1 MKRLPTLFEAI
12 STILFMGLVV
22 LIGFGILHYPIQ
34 PLLIIAAVYASF
46 IAIRVGLTWEDL
58 QDGITKRL
66 ATAMPAIYIIFAVGI
81 LIGTWMYS
89 GTVPALIYYGLE
101 TINPTYFLVTAFVI
115 TAVTSVA
122 TGTAWGSV
130 GTAGIALMAIAN
142 EMNIPIGMVA
152 GVVIAGGVFGDKM
165 SPLSDTTNLAALV
178 TKVNIFRHI
187 QHMMWTTIPASIIG
201 LIVWFIVGL
210 QFDAKNVES
219 KRINELLSNID
230 TAFNLNF
237 WVWIPVIVIVLGISI
252 GKPTVPMM
260 LLSSLV
266 AMFVGVFNN
275 GFEIVDAFN
284 VTMQGFNINMTG
296 LSENDA
302 SGSMVELL
310 KRGGI
315 MSMTEIVVTI
325 FCGYAFAGIVE
336 ASGSLKVILTTISSK
351 VSKDSHLILVTI
363 AGSLILVFAAG
374 VASVV
379 IIMIGVLLMEMYN
392 ERNLDRVNLSRTLED
407 CGTMVLPFIPWGT
420 SGIYYRDLLHV
431 SLGDFFWWAVPCYLC
446 VIFAAFYGITGIGIK
461 KVKTNA

>member
-1 MKRLPTLFEAI
+1 MKRLPTLFEAV
-12 STILFMGLVV
+12 STIVVMGIIV
-22 LIGFGILHYPIQ
+22 LIGFGILQFPIQ
-34 PLLIIAAVYASF
+34 PLLILAAIYAGF
-46 IAIRVGLTWEDL
+46 IAIRVGLSWEEI

-66 ATAMPAIYIIFAVGI
+66 ATAMPAIFIIIAVGI
-81 LIGTWMYS
+81 LIGTWMFS

-101 TINPTYFLVTAFVI
+101 MINPTYFLVTAFII

-130 GTAGIALMAIAN
+130 GTAGIALMAIGS
-142 EMNIPIGMVA
+142 EMNIPAGMIA

-178 TKVNIFRHI
+178 TKVNIFHHI
-187 QHMMWTTIPASIIG
+187 RHMMWTTVPASVIG
-201 LIVWFIVGL
+201 LVIWFFAGL
-210 QFDAKNVES
+210 QFNAENVES
-219 KRINELLSNID
+219 KRINTLLANID

-237 WVWIPVIVIVLGISI
+237 WVWVPVIVIVIGISM

-260 LLSSLV
+260 LLSSAV
-266 AMFVGVFNN
+266 AMVVGIFNN
-275 GFEIVDAFN
+275 GFDLVDAFN
-284 VTMQGFNINMTG
+284 VTMNGFDISMTS
-296 LSENDA
+296 LSNNDA
-302 SGSMVELL
+302 SNSMVELV

-315 MSMTEIVVTI
+315 MSMTEIIVTI
-325 FCGYAFAGIVE
+325 FCGYAFVGIVE
-336 ASGSLKVILTTISSK
+336 ASGSLKVILSTISSK
-351 VSKDSHLILVTI
+351 ISKDSHLIFVTI

-379 IIMIGVLLMEMYN
+379 IIMIGVLLMDVYD
-392 ERNLDRVNLSRTLED
+392 ERSLDRVNLSRTLED

-446 VIFAAFYGITGIGIK
+446 VIFAAFYGMTGISIK
-461 KVKTNA
+461 KVDTKA

>member
-12 STILFMGLVV
+12 SSIVVMGLVV
-22 LIGFGILHYPIQ
+22 LVGFGILHYPIQ

-46 IAIRVGLTWEDL
+46 IAFRVGLSWEDL

-66 ATAMPAIYIIFAVGI
+66 ATAMPAIYIIFSVGI
-81 LIGTWMYS
+81 LIGTWMFS

-101 TINPTYFLVTAFVI
+101 LINPTYFLVTAFII

-130 GTAGIALMAIAN
+130 GTAGIALIAIAS
-142 EMNIPIGMVA
+142 EMNIPTGMVA

-178 TKVNIFRHI
+178 TKVNIFKHI

-201 LIVWFIVGL
+201 LIVWFIAGL
-210 QFDAKNVES
+210 QFSSENIEN
-219 KRINELLSNID
+219 KRMNILLNNIGE
-230 TAFNLNF
+230 AFNLNF
-237 WVWIPVIVIVLGISI
+237 WVWLPVIVIVAGISI

-266 AMFVGVFNN
+266 AMFVGVINN

-284 VTMQGFNINMTG
+284 VTMNGFDIGMTS
-296 LSENDA
+296 LSSNEA
-302 SGSMVELL
+302 SNSMVDLV

-379 IIMIGVLLMEMYN
+379 IIMIGVLLMDMYN
-392 ERNLDRVNLSRTLED
+392 ERKLDRVNLSRTLED

-446 VIFAAFYGITGIGIK
+446 VFFAAFYGITGIGIK
-461 KVKTNA
+461 KIKA

>member
-1 MKRLPTLFEAI
+1 PTLFEAI
-12 STILFMGLVV
+12 SSIVVMGLVV
-22 LIGFGILHYPIQ
+22 LVGFGILHYPIQ

-46 IAIRVGLTWEDL
+46 IAFRVGLSWEDL

-66 ATAMPAIYIIFAVGI
+66 ATAMPAIYIIFSVGI
-81 LIGTWMYS
+81 LIGTWMFS

-101 TINPTYFLVTAFVI
+101 LINPTYFLVTAFII

-130 GTAGIALMAIAN
+130 GTAGIALIAIAS
-142 EMNIPIGMVA
+142 EMNIPTGMVA

-178 TKVNIFRHI
+178 TKVNIFKHI

-201 LIVWFIVGL
+201 LIVWFIAGL
-210 QFDAKNVES
+210 QFSSENIEN
-219 KRINELLSNID
+219 KRMNILLNNIGE
-230 TAFNLNF
+230 AFNLNF
-237 WVWIPVIVIVLGISI
+237 WVWLPVIVIVAGISI

-266 AMFVGVFNN
+266 AMFVGVINN

-284 VTMQGFNINMTG
+284 VTMNGFDIGMTS
-296 LSENDA
+296 LSSNEVSN
-302 SGSMVELL
+302 SMVDLV

-379 IIMIGVLLMEMYN
+379 IIMIGVLLMDMYN
-392 ERNLDRVNLSRTLED
+392 ERKLDRVNLSRTLED

-446 VIFAAFYGITGIGIK
+446 VFFAAFYGITGIGIK
-461 KVKTNA
+461 KIKA

>member
-12 STILFMGLVV
+12 SSIVVMGLVV
-22 LIGFGILHYPIQ
+22 LVGFGILHYPIQ

-46 IAIRVGLTWEDL
+46 IAFRVGLSWEDL

-66 ATAMPAIYIIFAVGI
+66 ATAMPAIYIIFSVGI
-81 LIGTWMYS
+81 LIGTWMFS

-101 TINPTYFLVTAFVI
+101 LINPTYFLVTAFII

-130 GTAGIALMAIAN
+130 GTAGIALIAIAS
-142 EMNIPIGMVA
+142 EMNIPTGMVA

-178 TKVNIFRHI
+178 TKVNIFKHI

-201 LIVWFIVGL
+201 LIVWFIAGL
-210 QFDAKNVES
+210 QFSSENIEN
-219 KRINELLSNID
+219 KRMNILLNNIGE
-230 TAFNLNF
+230 AFNLNF
-237 WVWIPVIVIVLGISI
+237 WVWFPVIVIVAGISI

-266 AMFVGVFNN
+266 AMFVGVINN

-284 VTMQGFNINMTG
+284 VTMNGFDIGMTS
-296 LSENDA
+296 LSSNEVSN
-302 SGSMVELL
+302 SMLDLV

-325 FCGYAFAGIVE
+325 FCGYTFAGIVE

-379 IIMIGVLLMEMYN
+379 IIMIGVLLMDMYN
-392 ERNLDRVNLSRTLED
+392 ERKLDRVNLSRTLED

-446 VIFAAFYGITGIGIK
+446 VFFAAFYGITGIGIK
-461 KVKTNA
+461 KIKA

>member
-12 STILFMGLVV
+12 SSIVVMGLVV
-22 LIGFGILHYPIQ
+22 LVGFGILHYPIQ

-46 IAIRVGLTWEDL
+46 IAFRVGLSWEDL

-66 ATAMPAIYIIFAVGI
+66 ATAMPAIYIIFSVGI
-81 LIGTWMYS
+81 LIGTWMFS

-101 TINPTYFLVTAFVI
+101 LINPTYFLVTAFII

-130 GTAGIALMAIAN
+130 GTAGIALIAIAS
-142 EMNIPIGMVA
+142 EMNIPTGMVA

-178 TKVNIFRHI
+178 TKVNIFKHI

-201 LIVWFIVGL
+201 LIVWFIAGL
-210 QFDAKNVES
+210 QFSSENIEN
-219 KRINELLSNID
+219 KRMNILLNNIGE
-230 TAFNLNF
+230 AFNLNF
-237 WVWIPVIVIVLGISI
+237 WVWLPVIVIVAGISI

-266 AMFVGVFNN
+266 AMFVGVINN

-284 VTMQGFNINMTG
+284 VTMNGFDIGMTS
-296 LSENDA
+296 LSSNEATN
-302 SGSMVELL
+302 SMVDLV

-379 IIMIGVLLMEMYN
+379 IIMIGVLLMDMYN
-392 ERNLDRVNLSRTLED
+392 ERKLDRVNLSRTLED

-446 VIFAAFYGITGIGIK
+446 VFFAAFYGITGIGIK
-461 KVKTNA
+461 KIKA

>member
-12 STILFMGLVV
+12 SSIVVMGLVV
-22 LIGFGILHYPIQ
+22 LVGFGILHYPIQ

-46 IAIRVGLTWEDL
+46 IAFRVGLSWEDL

-66 ATAMPAIYIIFAVGI
+66 ATAMPAIYIIFSVGI
-81 LIGTWMYS
+81 LIGTWIFS

-101 TINPTYFLVTAFVI
+101 LINPTYFLVTAFII

-130 GTAGIALMAIAN
+130 GTAGIALIAIAS
-142 EMNIPIGMVA
+142 EMNIPTGMVA

-178 TKVNIFRHI
+178 TKVNIFKHI

-201 LIVWFIVGL
+201 LIVWFIAGL
-210 QFDAKNVES
+210 QFSSENIEN
-219 KRINELLSNID
+219 KRMNILLNNIGE
-230 TAFNLNF
+230 AFNLNF
-237 WVWIPVIVIVLGISI
+237 WVWLPVIVIVAGISI

-266 AMFVGVFNN
+266 AMFVGVINN

-284 VTMQGFNINMTG
+284 VTMNGFDIGMTS
-296 LSENDA
+296 LSSNEVSN
-302 SGSMVELL
+302 SMLDLV

-379 IIMIGVLLMEMYN
+379 IIMIGVLLMDMYN
-392 ERNLDRVNLSRTLED
+392 ERKLDRVNLSRTLED

-446 VIFAAFYGITGIGIK
+446 VFFAAFYGITGIGIK
-461 KVKTNA
+461 KIKA

>member
-201 LIVWFIVGL
+201 LIVWFIAGL

-237 WVWIPVIVIVLGISI
+237 WVWVPVIVIVLGISI

-296 LSENDA
+296 LAESDA
-302 SGSMVELL
+302 SSSMVELL

>member
-58 QDGITKRL
+58 QDGITKRI

-101 TINPTYFLVTAFVI
+101 TINPTYFLVTAFFI

-130 GTAGIALMAIAN
+130 GTAGIALMAIAK

-178 TKVNIFRHI
+178 TKVNIFKHI

-201 LIVWFIVGL
+201 LIVWFIAGL
-210 QFDAKNVES
+210 QFDAKDVES
-219 KRINELLSNID
+219 KRINELLSNIE

-237 WVWIPVIVIVLGISI
+237 WVWVPVIVIVLGISI

-266 AMFVGVFNN
+266 AIFVGVFNN

-296 LSENDA
+296 LSESDV
-302 SGSMVELL
+302 SSSMVELL
-310 KRGGI
+310 QRGGI
-315 MSMTEIVVTI
+315 MSMTQIVVTI

-379 IIMIGVLLMEMYN
+379 IIMIGVLLMDMYN

-446 VIFAAFYGITGIGIK
+446 VFFAAFYGITGIGIK

>member
-12 STILFMGLVV
+12 SSIVVMGLVV
-22 LIGFGILHYPIQ
+22 LVGFGILHYPIQ

-46 IAIRVGLTWEDL
+46 IAFRVGLSWEDL

-66 ATAMPAIYIIFAVGI
+66 ATAMPAIYIIFSVGI
-81 LIGTWMYS
+81 LIGTWMFS

-101 TINPTYFLVTAFVI
+101 LINPTYFLVTAFII

-130 GTAGIALMAIAN
+130 GTAGIALIAIAN
-142 EMNIPIGMVA
+142 EMNIPTGMVA

-178 TKVNIFRHI
+178 TKVNIFKHI

-201 LIVWFIVGL
+201 LIVWFIAGL
-210 QFDAKNVES
+210 QFSSENIEN
-219 KRINELLSNID
+219 KRMNILLNNIGE
-230 TAFNLNF
+230 AFNLNF
-237 WVWIPVIVIVLGISI
+237 WVWLPVIVIVAGISI

-266 AMFVGVFNN
+266 AMFVGVINN

-284 VTMQGFNINMTG
+284 VTMNGFDIGMTS
-296 LSENDA
+296 LSSNEVSN
-302 SGSMVELL
+302 SMVDLV

-379 IIMIGVLLMEMYN
+379 IIMIGVLLMDMYN
-392 ERNLDRVNLSRTLED
+392 ERKLDRVNLSRTLED

-446 VIFAAFYGITGIGIK
+446 VFFAAFYGITGIGIK
-461 KVKTNA
+461 KIKA

>member
-187 QHMMWTTIPASIIG
+187 QHMMWSTIPASIIG
-201 LIVWFIVGL
+201 LIVWFIAGL

-237 WVWIPVIVIVLGISI
+237 WVWVPVIVIVLGISI

-296 LSENDA
+296 LSESDV
-302 SGSMVELL
+302 SSSMVELL
-310 KRGGI
+310 QRGGI

-446 VIFAAFYGITGIGIK
+446 VFFAAFYGITGIGIK

>member
-252 GKPTVPMM
+252 GKATVPMM

>member
-12 STILFMGLVV
+12 SSIVVMGLVV
-22 LIGFGILHYPIQ
+22 LVGFGILHYPIQ

-46 IAIRVGLTWEDL
+46 IAFRVGLSWEDL

-66 ATAMPAIYIIFAVGI
+66 ATAMPAIYIIFSVGI
-81 LIGTWMYS
+81 LIGTWMFS

-101 TINPTYFLVTAFVI
+101 LINPTYFLVTAFII

-130 GTAGIALMAIAN
+130 GTAGIALIAIAS
-142 EMNIPIGMVA
+142 EMNIPTGMVA

-178 TKVNIFRHI
+178 TKVNIFKHI

-201 LIVWFIVGL
+201 LIVWFIAGL
-210 QFDAKNVES
+210 QFSSENIEN
-219 KRINELLSNID
+219 KRMNILLNNIGE
-230 TAFNLNF
+230 AFNLNF
-237 WVWIPVIVIVLGISI
+237 WVWLPVIVIVAGISI

-266 AMFVGVFNN
+266 AMFVGVINN

-284 VTMQGFNINMTG
+284 VTMNGFDIGMTS
-296 LSENDA
+296 LSSNEVSN
-302 SGSMVELL
+302 SMLDLV

-379 IIMIGVLLMEMYN
+379 IIMIGVLLMDMYN
-392 ERNLDRVNLSRTLED
+392 ERKLDRVNLSRTLED

-446 VIFAAFYGITGIGIK
+446 VFFAAFYGITGIGIK
-461 KVKTNA
+461 KIKA

>member
-1 MKRLPTLFEAI
+1 MKRLPTLLEAI
-12 STILFMGLVV
+12 STIFVMGLVV

-46 IAIRVGLTWEDL
+46 IAIRVGLSWEDL

-66 ATAMPAIYIIFAVGI
+66 ATAMPAIYIIFSVGI
-81 LIGTWMYS
+81 LIGTWMFS

-101 TINPTYFLVTAFVI
+101 MINPTYFLVTAFII

-130 GTAGIALMAIAN
+130 GTAGIALLAIAT
-142 EMNIPIGMVA
+142 EMNIPLGMVA

-178 TKVNIFRHI
+178 TKVNIFKHI

-201 LIVWFIVGL
+201 LIVWFIAGL
-210 QFDAKNVES
+210 QFNSDNVES
-219 KRINELLSNID
+219 KRINTLLNNID

-237 WVWIPVIVIVLGISI
+237 WVWLPVIVIVAGISI

-266 AMFVGVFNN
+266 AMLVGVINN
-275 GFEIVDAFN
+275 GFDIVDAFN
-284 VTMQGFNINMTG
+284 VTMNGFDISMTN
-296 LSENDA
+296 LAISDA
-302 SGSMVELL
+302 SNSMVDLV

-379 IIMIGVLLMEMYN
+379 IIMIGVLLMDMYN
-392 ERNLDRVNLSRTLED
+392 ERKLDRVNLSRTLED

-446 VIFAAFYGITGIGIK
+446 VFFAAFYGMTGIGIK
-461 KVKTNA
+461 KVKA

>member
-81 LIGTWMYS
+81 LIGRWMYS

-252 GKPTVPMM
+252 GKATVPMM

>member
-1 MKRLPTLFEAI
+1 MKRLPTLLEAI
-12 STILFMGLVV
+12 STIFVMGLVV

-46 IAIRVGLTWEDL
+46 IAIRVGLSWEDL

-66 ATAMPAIYIIFAVGI
+66 ATAMPAIYIIFSVGI
-81 LIGTWMYS
+81 LIGTWMFS

-101 TINPTYFLVTAFVI
+101 MINPTYFLVTAFII

-130 GTAGIALMAIAN
+130 GTAGIALLAIAT
-142 EMNIPIGMVA
+142 EMNIPLGMVA

-178 TKVNIFRHI
+178 TKVNIFKHI

-201 LIVWFIVGL
+201 LIIWFIAGL
-210 QFDAKNVES
+210 QFNSDNVES
-219 KRINELLSNID
+219 KRINTLLNNID

-237 WVWIPVIVIVLGISI
+237 WVWLPVIVIVAGISI

-266 AMFVGVFNN
+266 AMLVGVINN
-275 GFEIVDAFN
+275 GFDIVDAFN
-284 VTMQGFNINMTG
+284 VTMNGFDISMTN
-296 LSENDA
+296 LASSDA
-302 SGSMVELL
+302 SNSMVDLV

-379 IIMIGVLLMEMYN
+379 IIMIGVLLMDMYN
-392 ERNLDRVNLSRTLED
+392 ERKLDRVNLSRTLED

-446 VIFAAFYGITGIGIK
+446 VFFAAFYGMTGIGIK
-461 KVKTNA
+461 KVKA

>member
-89 GTVPALIYYGLE
+89 GTVPALIYHGLE

>member
-1 MKRLPTLFEAI
+1 MKRLPSLFEAV
-12 STILFMGLVV
+12 STIIVMGLIVF
-22 LIGFGILHYPIQ
+22 IGFGILNFPIQ
-34 PLLIIAAVYASF
+34 PLLILAAVYASF
-46 IAIRVGLTWEDL
+46 IALRVGLTWEDL

-81 LIGTWMYS
+81 LIGTWMFS

-101 TINPTYFLVTAFVI
+101 LINPTYFLVTAFII

-142 EMNIPIGMVA
+142 EMGIPMGMVA

-178 TKVNIFRHI
+178 TKVNIFKHI
-187 QHMMWTTIPASIIG
+187 KHMMWTTVPASLIG
-201 LIVWFIVGL
+201 LVVWFIAGL
-210 QFDAKNVES
+210 QFDAKDVES
-219 KRINELLSNID
+219 KRINSLLSNID
-230 TAFNLNF
+230 HAFNLDF
-237 WVWIPVIVIVLGISI
+237 WVWLPVIVIVAGISI

-266 AMFVGVFNN
+266 AMFIGVLNN
-275 GFEIVDAFN
+275 GFGIVDAFN
-284 VTMQGFNINMTG
+284 VTMNGFDLNMTT
-296 LSENDA
+296 LSSDEA
-302 SGSMVELL
+302 SKSMTELV

-336 ASGSLKVILTTISSK
+336 TSGSLEVILKTISNK

-363 AGSLILVFAAG
+363 AGSLLLVFAAG

-379 IIMIGVLLMEMYN
+379 IIMIGVLLMDMYN
-392 ERNLDRVNLSRTLED
+392 ERGLDRVNLSRTLED

-461 KVKTNA
+461 KVKA

>member
-1 MKRLPTLFEAI
+1 
-12 STILFMGLVV
+12 
-22 LIGFGILHYPIQ
+22 
-34 PLLIIAAVYASF
+34 
-46 IAIRVGLTWEDL
+46 
-58 QDGITKRL
+58 
-66 ATAMPAIYIIFAVGI
+66 
-81 LIGTWMYS
+81 
-89 GTVPALIYYGLE
+89 
-101 TINPTYFLVTAFVI
+101 
-115 TAVTSVA
+115 
-122 TGTAWGSV
+122 
-130 GTAGIALMAIAN
+130 
-142 EMNIPIGMVA
+142 
-152 GVVIAGGVFGDKM
+152 
-165 SPLSDTTNLAALV
+165 
-178 TKVNIFRHI
+178 
-187 QHMMWTTIPASIIG
+187 MMWSTIPASIIG
-201 LIVWFIVGL
+201 LIVWFIAGL

-237 WVWIPVIVIVLGISI
+237 WVWVPVIVIVLGISI

-296 LSENDA
+296 LSESDVT
-302 SGSMVELL
+302 SSMVELL
-310 KRGGI
+310 QRGGI

-336 ASGSLKVILTTISSK
+336 ASGCLKVILTTISSK

-446 VIFAAFYGITGIGIK
+446 VFFAAFYGITGIGIK

>member
-201 LIVWFIVGL
+201 LIIWFIAGL
-210 QFDAKNVES
+210 QFDDKNVES

-237 WVWIPVIVIVLGISI
+237 WVWVPVIVIVLGISI

-296 LSENDA
+296 LAESDA
-302 SGSMVELL
+302 SSSMVELL
-310 KRGGI
+310 QRGGI

-379 IIMIGVLLMEMYN
+379 IIMIGVLLMDMYN

-420 SGIYYRDLLHV
+420 SGIYYRDLLGV

-446 VIFAAFYGITGIGIK
+446 VFFAAFYGITGIGIK

>member
-12 STILFMGLVV
+12 SSIVVMGLVV
-22 LIGFGILHYPIQ
+22 LVGFGILHYPIQ

-46 IAIRVGLTWEDL
+46 IAFRVGLSWEDL

-66 ATAMPAIYIIFAVGI
+66 ATAMPAIYIIFSVGI
-81 LIGTWMYS
+81 LIGTWMFS

-101 TINPTYFLVTAFVI
+101 LINPTYFLVTAFII

-130 GTAGIALMAIAN
+130 GTAGIALIAIAS
-142 EMNIPIGMVA
+142 EMNIPTGMVA

-178 TKVNIFRHI
+178 TKVNIFKHI

-201 LIVWFIVGL
+201 LIVWFIAGL
-210 QFDAKNVES
+210 QFSSENIEN
-219 KRINELLSNID
+219 KRMSILLNNIGE
-230 TAFNLNF
+230 AFNLNF
-237 WVWIPVIVIVLGISI
+237 WVWLPVIVIVAGISI

-266 AMFVGVFNN
+266 AMFVGVINN

-284 VTMQGFNINMTG
+284 VTMNGFDIGMTS
-296 LSENDA
+296 LSSNEVSN
-302 SGSMVELL
+302 SMLDLV

-379 IIMIGVLLMEMYN
+379 IIMIGVLLMDMYN
-392 ERNLDRVNLSRTLED
+392 ERKLDRVNLSRTLED

-446 VIFAAFYGITGIGIK
+446 VFFAAFYGITGIGIK
-461 KVKTNA
+461 KIKA

>member
-12 STILFMGLVV
+12 SSIVVMGLVV
-22 LIGFGILHYPIQ
+22 LVGFGILHYPIQ

-46 IAIRVGLTWEDL
+46 IAFRVGLSWEDL

-66 ATAMPAIYIIFAVGI
+66 ATAMPAIYIIFSVGI
-81 LIGTWMYS
+81 LIGTWMFS

-101 TINPTYFLVTAFVI
+101 LINPTYFLVTAFII

-130 GTAGIALMAIAN
+130 GTAGIALIAIAS
-142 EMNIPIGMVA
+142 EMNIPTGMVA

-178 TKVNIFRHI
+178 TKVNIFKHI

-201 LIVWFIVGL
+201 LIVWFIAGL
-210 QFDAKNVES
+210 QFSSENIEN
-219 KRINELLSNID
+219 KRMNILLNNIGE
-230 TAFNLNF
+230 AFNLNF
-237 WVWIPVIVIVLGISI
+237 WVWLPVIVIVAGISI

-266 AMFVGVFNN
+266 AMFVGVINN

-284 VTMQGFNINMTG
+284 VTMNGFDIGMTS
-296 LSENDA
+296 LSSNEVSN
-302 SGSMVELL
+302 SMLDLV

-379 IIMIGVLLMEMYN
+379 IIMIGVLLMDMYN
-392 ERNLDRVNLSRTLED
+392 ERKLDRVNLSRTLED

-446 VIFAAFYGITGIGIK
+446 VFFAAFYGITGIGIK
-461 KVKTNA
+461 K

>member
-315 MSMTEIVVTI
+315 MSMTEIVVTN